1 MADEKLAGMIRAS
14 KCMSTCKAC
23 QGVLLGKKYRN
34 IDHSAL
40 GYGKFMKC
48 SFDELLGIIKNDKKA
63 NPKLVNA
70 VEIIVAFGFGKYNLF
85 TKVFNLNKE
94 EQALIQLTA
103 YLVHPIFDSIIM
115 IDNSII
121 DSCPLAE
128 NVLKEMV
135 QNCTVII
142 NKGRGV

>member
-1 MADEKLAGMIRAS
+1 M
-14 KCMSTCKAC
+14 
-23 QGVLLGKKYRN
+23 
-34 IDHSAL
+34 
-40 GYGKFMKC
+40 
-48 SFDELLGIIKNDKKA
+48 
-63 NPKLVNA
+63 VNA

>member
-1 MADEKLAGMIRAS
+1 
-14 KCMSTCKAC
+14 
-23 QGVLLGKKYRN
+23 
-34 IDHSAL
+34 
-40 GYGKFMKC
+40 
-48 SFDELLGIIKNDKKA
+48 
-63 NPKLVNA
+63 
-70 VEIIVAFGFGKYNLF
+70 
-85 TKVFNLNKE
+85 
-94 EQALIQLTA
+94 
-103 YLVHPIFDSIIM
+103 M